1 MIAIRQIHEVNS
13 GEVTIA
19 LPANF
24 HAKRVEIISLSL
36 DEPDE
41 EAQSR
46 QDLLLAAPTLTEDQ
60 L

>member
-13 GEVTIA
+13 GAVTIA

-24 HAKRVEIISLSL
+24 HAKRVEIIILAL

-41 EAQSR
+41 EVQSL
-46 QDLLLAAPTLTEDQ
+46 QDLLLAAPILTEEQ
-60 L
+60 V